1 MENKNKFIFLF
12 IGIVIGVFV
21 ALAGSYLFDNGITES
36 RHGDAH
42 EANESEHEHDEAD
55 GHDESEAHGE
65 EEGHSEAINISDK
78 VMKEFGIELQTAGEG
93 KVAVHKDLTGEIVP
107 NPYNVAHIVPRFAGI
122 VKGVYKRIGDNIKK
136 GDKIATIE
144 SNESLVTYNV
154 ISSIDG
160 TILELHMTPGE
171 LIGDDK
177 HIVVVANLNNVW
189 AELSI
194 YQQDLGKIKIGQ
206 NVEITSLHSNTVFNG
221 KLFYISPTV
230 NEATRT
236 AFARVKLNNSKG
248 IWKPGMF
255 ISGSVLTNYKDVKIA
270 VPINAV
276 QILDGER
283 VIFVNSSEGFRP
295 QVVTLGIENNNLV
308 EVIDGLHVGDEYVS
322 KGAYT
327 FKSEIL
333 KESFGGGHAH

>member
-1 MENKNKFIFLF
+1 MEKKNKFIFLF
-12 IGIVIGVFV
+12 IGIVIGVV
-21 ALAGSYLFDNGITES
+21 IALTSTYLFDIGIAGGSHKEN
-36 RHGDAH
+36 H
-42 EANESEHEHDEAD
+42 EMNESGHDHENEAD
-55 GHDESEAHGE
+55 VEDEHGE
-65 EEGHSEAINISDK
+65 EPHGDEESINISDE
-78 VMKEFGIELQTAGEG
+78 VMKEFGIELQIAGG
-93 KVAVHKDLTGEIVP
+93 GNIAVHKDLTGEIVP
-107 NPYNVAHIVPRFAGI
+107 NTYNVAHIVPRFAGI
-122 VKGVYKRIGDNIKK
+122 VKEVYQRIGDNIKK

-144 SNESLVTYNV
+144 SNESLVTYDV

-177 HIVVVANLNNVW
+177 HIVMVANLNNVW

-194 YQQDLGKIKIGQ
+194 YQQDLGKIKVGQ
-206 NVEITSLHSNTVFNG
+206 NVEITSPHSETVFKG
-221 KLFYISPTV
+221 KLFYISPIV
-230 NEATRT
+230 DEATRT
-236 AFARVKLNNSKG
+236 AFARVKLNNTKG

-255 ISGSVLTNYKDVKIA
+255 ISGSVLTNYKKVKIA
-270 VPINAV
+270 VPVNAI

-283 VIFVNSSEGFRP
+283 VIFINDNGGFRP
-295 QVVTLGIENNNLV
+295 QVVTLGLENNNLI
-308 EVIDGLHVGDEYVS
+308 EVIDGLHVGEEYVS